1 MRLNL
6 RGEFKAKIDRSNRKS
21 TATLNDLTAED
32 AESTE
37 EEKREMNKF
46 VIK

>member
-6 RGEFKAKIDRSNRKS
+6 RGEFKATIDRSNRKP

>member
-6 RGEFKAKIDRSNRKS
+6 RAEFKAKSDRSNRKS
-21 TATLNDLTAED
+21 TGTLNDLTAED